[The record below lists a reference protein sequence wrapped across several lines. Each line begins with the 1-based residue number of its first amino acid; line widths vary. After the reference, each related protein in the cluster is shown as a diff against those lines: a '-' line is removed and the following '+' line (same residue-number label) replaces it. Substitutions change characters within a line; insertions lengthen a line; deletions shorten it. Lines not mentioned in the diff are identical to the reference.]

1 MVLAIAIRSATD
13 RQALSTIRAVKR
25 EFSAGGVVVRRIKG
39 AWHVAAIHPRG
50 RRPGLW
56 ALPKGNIDPGETP
69 AETAVREVHE
79 ETGVVGKLDEKLGDV
94 KYTYTWDG
102 ERIFKIVSFF
112 LVRYSSGR
120 LGEIAPEM
128 DGRGR
133 RGALAS
139 RSKRRRSS
147 SPTAA
152 SARWSSAQSQLWIR

>member
-1 MVLAIAIRSATD
+1 M
-13 RQALSTIRAVKR
+13 KR

-128 DGRGR
+128 EVEVDE
-133 RGALAS
+133 
-139 RSKRRRSS
+139 
-147 SPTAA
+147 
-152 SARWSSAQSQLWIR
+152 ARWLPIEEAPKILAYGGERQMVERAIAALDP